1 MIIEQI
7 KNEFMILNQK
17 HIDETTDAYDFWNN
31 HVKYVVSEAL
41 ELAKKY
47 GADLEIVELGAI
59 LHDIALVA
67 MVGSREKHHI
77 AGAKMARILL
87 KKYNYPQ
94 DKIERVANCVLNH
107 RSSYCTETI
116 EETCVADA
124 DIISHFYNIPMAFIY
139 GVKDRGM
146 YMTGQFL
153 NWFKK
158 DYYDLSDQT
167 KIVFKDRYNQIMKFL
182 FDEKFEEI

>member
-7 KNEFMILNQK
+7 RNEFMLLNQK
-17 HIDETTDAYDFWNN
+17 YIDETSDKYDFWNN
-31 HVKYVVSEAL
+31 HVKYVVKEAV

-67 MVGSREKHHI
+67 RIGLRENHHI

-94 DKIERVANCVLNH
+94 EKIERVANCVLNH
-107 RSSYCTETI
+107 RSNSYTETI

-139 GVKDRGM
+139 GVNGRGL
-146 YMTGQFL
+146 YMSGQFL

-167 KIVFKDRYNQIMKFL
+167 KVTFKDRYNKIMKFL
-182 FDEKFEEI
+182 FDEEFEEI